1 MSKRVYYPQQQGERK
16 RAKLDV
22 TRSDNHLPL
31 SQNNGRN
38 KDDNQD
44 NWGDEGDDEI
54 LLLASQACEQA
65 YTDVDNSLP
74 DYTICMKP
82 SSTST
87 QNFDPGPSTSTYL
100 DLFKKPINNYT
111 SDPFKKPNALNF
123 TSPNIKN
130 KSNLISSP
138 LPNISRSVQNTNPNI
153 IEDMIFNDKV
163 HKGDTNFIYRQLLQ
177 LQEENSKLKSE
188 NGKLLEKC
196 MTKEGEVSI
205 LRTHLKT
212 SQTAAD
218 NARLEKIKVQER
230 VQMEWTDKLAA
241 ANNQLQDLKT
251 QLDFKNLEITSIK
264 EKCKMLESS
273 KVKLTQVNIPKH
285 DISLSHRN
293 SMYGVRDSTSST
305 QLARV
310 KTSCKNIQTECRT
323 LTNIVELNITY
334 RKDEKKLT
342 RLLPLTVESTTDQ
355 YTLLEYNEKLQKPS
369 DNLNNRCKVFSTFHR
384 IPNTPSPRADVRCK
398 VTLNDVYKDLSFI
411 AADEGSDEVE
421 QKILNIIQ
429 AAKIILQDTEVTLN
443 TLELRMTTAFQ
454 KEIDEKYID
463 SSANFLIVSEE
474 DLISGKL
481 LYKEE
486 QGITARRITSVLY
499 HILEDSRAAELFN
512 REDVDVSIHQGNP
525 LLEIIQRICIVL
537 DKTSCAVLFS
547 GFLQSVIKLLY
558 RIFIKTNKNITNRIF
573 KVIKTVI
580 QSRPMLFVTCE
591 SLRLLRKVSSTE
603 STDILCKGN
612 SSGNL
617 KLDYDQGVLLYKK
630 DSCFLQVL
638 LKQIEAALKCIEK
651 QKLKEEAV
659 SLCTDL
665 LLFYSDLNMLHES
678 QEKLSCECRQTM
690 LQVIVFA
697 LRICAV
703 LLSGDQSEIDTRLLS
718 LCRAGLLVLQRCAAR
733 DEVCQLAHCEGH
745 LLHFCHLM
753 LAHPHD
759 ELHSNMLSEV
769 MSSLQSSPEESPPSY
784 HTEPWLNSFHTF
796 SLAD

>member
-74 DYTICMKP
+74 DYTVCMKP

-100 DLFKKPINNYT
+100 DPFKKPINNYT
-111 SDPFKKPNALNF
+111 SDSFKKPNALNF

-130 KSNLISSP
+130 KSNFISSP

-163 HKGDTNFIYRQLLQ
+163 HKGDTDFIYRQLLQ

-293 SMYGVRDSTSST
+293 SSMYGVRDSISST

-310 KTSCKNIQTECRT
+310 KTCCKNIQTESGT
-323 LTNIVELNITY
+323 LTNIIELNITY

-384 IPNTPSPRADVRCK
+384 IPNNTPSPRADVRCK
-398 VTLNDVYKDLSFI
+398 VTLNDVYKDLTFI

-421 QKILNIIQ
+421 QKILNIIR
-429 AAKIILQDTEVTLN
+429 AAKIILQDIEVTLN

-486 QGITARRITSVLY
+486 QAITARRITSVLY

-525 LLEIIQRICIVL
+525 LLEIIQRI
-537 DKTSCAVLFS
+537 F
-547 GFLQSVIKLLY
+547 
-558 RIFIKTNKNITNRIF
+558 
-573 KVIKTVI
+573 IKTVI

-651 QKLKEEAV
+651 QKLKEQAV

-703 LLSGDQSEIDTRLLS
+703 LLSGEQSEIDTRLLS

-745 LLHFCHLM
+745 LLHFCHTCVTM
-753 LAHPHD
+753 IK
-759 ELHSNMLSEV
+759 
-769 MSSLQSSPEESPPSY
+769 
-784 HTEPWLNSFHTF
+784 
-796 SLAD
+796 